1 MKILC
6 GTNFDAGAEAAAR
19 FAANLAMRTGGA
31 VELMHVL
38 PPIDPS
44 PFVAGGEVQARRTA
58 EIERDGATRALAD
71 TSATL
76 RASAGVPVTTHVE
89 PGPPDAC
96 LLLRASQID
105 ADVIVLG
112 MTGRSRVERWLLGS
126 VAERVVRLSERP
138 VLLVPPATEVGA
150 ASHPAISKVLVA
162 LDDREA
168 SGGALNFVRRLRAH
182 RPCDV
187 VALRLYWPIEEYRR
201 LGLTGPRDLFQA
213 DTEVVKDLET
223 SVRQRVGTLT
233 GGGAFE
239 VAVEVSW
246 GGRAATIVEVARARK
261 CDLIVMGAETRHGL
275 SRLSHAPVSD
285 RMARLAPEIPILFVP
300 AEPAAS
306 PKVTPLSTVL
316 SATDFSDA
324 GNLSVRAA
332 YGLLAGRG
340 GVVELCHVHERPL
353 ASPAYAY
360 DETAGRLNDVERAA
374 LETRLR
380 ALVPPDAAE
389 HGITTHVTV
398 VDGGRASTA
407 LIQAA
412 ERLRVDALVL
422 GGGRHGATRHA
433 LLGSVAQAVTRASRR
448 PVMVVPNPAE
458 EA

>member
-76 RASAGVPVTTHVE
+76 RASAGGPVTTHVE

-126 VAERVVRLSERP
+126 VAERVVRLSDRP
-138 VLLVPPATEVGA
+138 VLLVPPETGA
-150 ASHPAISKVLVA
+150 RPTSHPAISKVLVA

-168 SGGALNFVRRLRAH
+168 SGGALSFVRRLRAH

-201 LGLTGPRDLFQA
+201 LGLTGPRDLFQSDA
-213 DTEVVKDLET
+213 EVVKDLEQ
-223 SVRQRVGTLT
+223 SVRDRVGVQE

-239 VAVEVSW
+239 VAVEASW
-246 GGRAATIVEVARARK
+246 GGRAATIVEVARARR

-275 SRLSHAPVSD
+275 ARLSHAPVSD
-285 RMARLAPEIPILFVP
+285 RLARLAPEIPILFVP

-316 SATDFSDA
+316 AGTDFSDA
-324 GNLSVRAA
+324 GNLAVRAA

-340 GVVELCHVHERPL
+340 GVVGLCHVHERPL
-353 ASPAYAY
+353 ANPAYAY
-360 DETAGRLNDVERAA
+360 DEPAGRLSDTARARLA
-374 LETRLR
+374 PRLR
-380 ALVPPDAAE
+380 ALLPVDASE
-389 HGITTHVTV
+389 HGIATHVTEL
-398 VDGGRASTA
+398 DGGHAGTA
-407 LIQAA
+407 LLPAGA
-412 ERLRVDALVL
+412 RLRVDALVL
-422 GGGRHGATRHA
+422 GGGRKGAARHA
-433 LLGSVAQAVTRASRR
+433 LLGSVAQSVTRASRR
-448 PVMVVPNPAE
+448 PVLVVPNPMDVL
-458 EA
+458 